1 MGTRIIQFGVVPPGV
16 LAALSGNGYEV
27 DACGTSILKLKEALQ
42 RENVVDAIAVAENSA
57 SKASGILTTIRS
69 IRRVPVILLQDHS
82 GTCDPSQF
90 DLVIP
95 QHAPLPDLLTR
106 IAAAIERS
114 RVIRA
119 ESEMLREQ
127 QRFLRGQVA
136 SLREQ
141 VVTAGVES
149 RRLVTKRHLSETPR
163 LSIPC
168 VLVVDDYA
176 RWRDTM
182 CSMLKDSADCG
193 LICRAEDGIEA
204 VQKANELKPQL
215 ILLDLDLPRMN
226 GIEAARQISH
236 SSPESAILFVS
247 MNNSSDVVSE
257 ALSTGAKGYLLKL
270 DAGNELWLA
279 IEAVLQNERYLSCSL
294 RGMDLETIN

>member
-27 DACGTSILKLKEALQ
+27 DACGTSIPKLKEALQ
-42 RENVVDAIAVAENSA
+42 RENVLDAIAVAENSA

-127 QRFLRGQVA
+127 QRSLRGQVA

-141 VVTAGVES
+141 VVAAGVES
-149 RRLVTKRHLSETPR
+149 QRILANRQHSETAR
-163 LSIPC
+163 VSIPC

-176 RWRDTM
+176 RWRETM
-182 CSMLKDSADCG
+182 CAMLKAYADCQLLCEAG
-193 LICRAEDGIEA
+193 DGIDA
-204 VQKANELKPQL
+204 VERSNELKPQL
-215 ILLDLDLPRMN
+215 ILLDLNLPRLN
-226 GIEAARQISH
+226 GIEAARQIARLT
-236 SSPESAILFVS
+236 PDSAILIVS
-247 MNNSSDVVSE
+247 MNNSADVVRE
-257 ALSTGAKGYLLKL
+257 ALRTGAKGYLLKT
-270 DAGNELWLA
+270 DAGNELWPA
-279 IEAVLQNERYLSCSL
+279 IEAVLQNKQYLSRSL
-294 RGMDLETIN
+294 RGLDSVTIN